1 MIGIDFFFPGKSVG
15 LCSTKALQSFAM
27 SNLFPIRRYDSV
39 RRCEG
44 IIQEGMDKN
53 DRIET

>member
-1 MIGIDFFFPGKSVG
+1 
-15 LCSTKALQSFAM
+15 M